1 MEQIERIK
9 HMEDILDRSKQVIYE
24 LEEALEKYKNI
35 CKEIQELETYYE
47 SDTWRADFEDDEAGK
62 IPKDLKR
69 GVLSEDAVY
78 NLLSYHDELLE
89 ELASVVEDAYS
100 KI

>member
-1 MEQIERIK
+1 MEQLERIK
-9 HMEDILDRSKQVIYE
+9 HMEDILDRSKQVIFE
-24 LEEALEKYKNI
+24 LEEALGKYKDI

-47 SDTWRADFEDDEAGK
+47 GPLWRKDYEDDEAGK
-62 IPKDLKR
+62 IPQDMKR

-78 NLLSYHDELLE
+78 NLISYHEELIE
-89 ELASVVEDAYS
+89 ELASVVEEAYS